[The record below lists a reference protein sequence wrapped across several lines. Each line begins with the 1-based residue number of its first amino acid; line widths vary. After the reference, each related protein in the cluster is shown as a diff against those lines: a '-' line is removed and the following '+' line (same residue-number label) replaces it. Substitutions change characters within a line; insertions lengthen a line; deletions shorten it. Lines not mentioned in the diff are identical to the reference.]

1 MIKEATATGVRQEG
15 WFVMP
20 INRDTGLEV
29 LNKEAAIQ
37 RFVIPDGD
45 GYSEFWRRDKSPIEP
60 VELVKLLVAIRKMAS
75 FVGRNVGEIVWS
87 GMELENALA
96 LDPTPIMGSYPVPAA
111 KTDLMVGI
119 MVQEAFKKIEWS
131 ERLRENAKIR
141 LQLKPQ
147 YEYKFDLFFRL
158 CENVY
163 VDGLANRNVLGYYAE
178 AARNWRI
185 HKTLRTLINP
195 PTVSEMLHLWWRLA
209 ADRNENKYT
218 EGYTDRTSGGLV
230 TRKTL
235 DKFYKKPIDLMNTIV
250 PALRHDCA
258 NIPGVADRG
267 NYRLD
272 LYISTW
278 NDLLKY
284 IKFWPGD
291 RSDKFMIPD
300 MGDEDLAQEE
310 ENRKAVKATIVN
322 YASLI
327 ERALPQK
334 NRDFTEQVKGNVA
347 NADGVVRIEGNDIV
361 MMARNKV
368 DKALLNKLKQ
378 VVRTAT
384 ERRSIFNRG
393 LTSGKIHSR
402 RLYRAHTTG
411 AVFQQKKHE
420 FDLRKNVV
428 LLVDATGS
436 MADPT
441 KWDKAEMIYQT
452 LFAAIQCYSNNAR
465 IFAYN
470 EVKNA
475 CRITELFRGGHMLMV
490 LPHGKTASGEAII
503 ATALSTKTSGKKTLL
518 IHITDGASNW
528 GCGVSDAITYCKN
541 NSIGLFTLGI
551 SCGFAAKES
560 LKDEYGKLVQF
571 VDKTEQLPQLLGT
584 LITSEIREK
593 TASHK

>member
-1 MIKEATATGVRQEG
+1 
-15 WFVMP
+15 MP
-20 INRDTGLEV
+20 IDRGV
-29 LNKEAAIQ
+29 LKVPNQEAVVQ
-37 RFVIPDGD
+37 RFVIPGGD

-60 VELVKLLVAIRKMAS
+60 VELVKLLVAIRKVAS
-75 FVGRNVGEIVWS
+75 FIGRNVGEIVWS
-87 GMELENALA
+87 GMELENAMA
-96 LDPTPIMGSYPVPAA
+96 LDPTPIMGSYPVSAA
-111 KTDLMVGI
+111 NTDLMVGI
-119 MVQEAFKKIEWS
+119 MVQEAYKKIEWS
-131 ERLRENAKIR
+131 ERLREIAKIR

-147 YEYKFDLFFRL
+147 YEYKFDLFFRI

-185 HKTLRTLINP
+185 LKTLRTLINP
-195 PTVSEMLHLWWRLA
+195 PTASEMLHLWWRLA
-209 ADRNENKYT
+209 ADRNESKYM
-218 EGYTDRTSGGLV
+218 EGYIDRTSGGPV
-230 TRKTL
+230 RRKTL

-258 NIPGVADRG
+258 NIPSVAGRG
-267 NYRLD
+267 DFRLE

-278 NDLLKY
+278 NDLLRY

-291 RSDKFMIPD
+291 RSDRFMIPD

-310 ENRKAVKATIVN
+310 ENQKAVKATIVS

-327 ERALPQK
+327 ESSLPQK
-334 NRDFTEQVKGNVA
+334 NLDFTEQVKGNVA
-347 NADGVVRIEGNDIV
+347 NFENIVRIEGNDIV
-361 MMARNKV
+361 MMARNRV
-368 DKALLNKLKQ
+368 DRHLLHKLEQ
-378 VVRTAT
+378 VVRNAT

-393 LTSGKIHSR
+393 LTSGKIHRR
-402 RLYRAHTTG
+402 RLYRAPTTG

-441 KWDKAEMIYQT
+441 RWDKAEMIYQT
-452 LFAAIQCYSNNAR
+452 LFAAILEYSNNAR
-465 IFAYN
+465 LFAYN

-475 CRITELFRGGHMLMV
+475 CRITEIYRGGRMLMV

-503 ATALSTKTSGKKTLL
+503 AAAMTTRTPGRKTLL

-528 GCGVSDAITYCKN
+528 GCGVADAIKYCKGN
-541 NSIGLFTLGI
+541 RVSLLTLGI
-551 SCGFAAKES
+551 SCGLAAKQS
-560 LKDEYGKLVQF
+560 LRDEYGNLVKFIDKSEELPKLF
-571 VDKTEQLPQLLGT
+571 GELIISDMRESRT
-584 LITSEIREK
+584 LQK
-593 TASHK
+593 

>member
-1 MIKEATATGVRQEG
+1 MT
-15 WFVMP
+15 
-20 INRDTGLEV
+20 INQGLKV
-29 LNKEAAIQ
+29 LNSEAVVQ
-37 RFVIPDGD
+37 RFVIPGGD

-60 VELVKLLVAIRKMAS
+60 IELVKLLVAIRKIAS
-75 FVGRNVGEIVWS
+75 FIGRNVGEIVWS

-96 LDPTPIMGSYPVPAA
+96 LDPTPIMGSYPVSAA
-111 KTDLMVGI
+111 NTDLMVGI
-119 MVQEAFKKIEWS
+119 MVQEAYKKVEWS
-131 ERLRENAKIR
+131 ERLREIAKLR

-147 YEYKFDLFFRL
+147 YEYKFDLYFNM

-178 AARNWRI
+178 AARIWRI
-185 HKTLRTLINP
+185 VKTLRTMINP
-195 PTVSEMLHLWWRLA
+195 PTASEMLHIWWRLA
-209 ADRNENKYT
+209 ADRDENLYL
-218 EGYTDRTSGGLV
+218 EGYTDRTSGGMW
-230 TRKTL
+230 TRNTL
-235 DKFYKKPIDLMNTIV
+235 DKFYRKPIDLLHTML
-250 PALRHDCA
+250 PALRHECPR
-258 NIPGVADRG
+258 IPGVADRCDF
-267 NYRLD
+267 RLE
-272 LYISTW
+272 LYLETW
-278 NDLLKY
+278 NKL
-284 IKFWPGD
+284 IRFIRFWPGD

-327 ERALPQK
+327 ERTLPQK

-347 NADGVVRIEGNDIV
+347 NVEGVVRIEGNDIV
-361 MMARNKV
+361 MMAR
-368 DKALLNKLKQ
+368 DKIDRALLNKLKQ

-393 LTSGKIHSR
+393 LTSGKIHR
-402 RLYRAHTTG
+402 RSLYRAHTTG

-452 LFAAIQCYSNNAR
+452 LFAAIQCYASNAR
-465 IFAYN
+465 IYAYN

-503 ATALSTKTSGKKTLL
+503 ATALSTKTPGKKTLL

-528 GCGVSDAITYCKN
+528 GCGVTDAITYCRKN
-541 NSIGLFTLGI
+541 GVSLLTLGI
-551 SCGFAAKES
+551 SCGFAAKQS

-571 VDKTEQLPQLLGT
+571 VDKTEQLPLLFGT
-584 LITSEIREK
+584 LITNEMREGRRGTSEE
-593 TASHK
+593 